1 MGSLASK
8 SLTPQEQM
16 RAYKR
21 EISRAIRELDR
32 ERRRLEQQLTR
43 LGNEIKQD
51 IRANNDKLA
60 RQKAKDYARTKNNI
74 NKFYTLRTHLQG
86 VELQMQTLKSTDAM
100 ANAMKNA
107 TKAMSSMAK
116 RLNLPQLSRIMQEF
130 SEKSEQVAS
139 TQEIVGEGI
148 ESVLADDDEEEVEEE
163 ILRQLAAELSLENQ
177 NRMVAIPSAPVP
189 GPAAEQVPVKQATP
203 AGGGDAPT
211 KPSSSSGEASSS
223 SGNNNNKNDND
234 DQGNASHST
243 SDLRNRLD
251 ALRKK

>member
-1 MGSLASK
+1 
-8 SLTPQEQM
+8 M

-21 EISRAIRELDR
+21 EISRAVRELDR

-130 SEKSEQVAS
+130 SEKSEQVAN
-139 TQEIVGEGI
+139 TQDIVGEGI

-163 ILRQLAAELSLENQ
+163 ILRQLAAELAIENQ
-177 NRMVAIPSAPVP
+177 NRMVSIPSAPVP
-189 GPAAEQVPVKQATP
+189 GPAAEKAPVKEAAA
-203 AGGGDAPT
+203 AGGVDGPS
-211 KPSSSSGEASSS
+211 KPSNSSDLSPSSG
-223 SGNNNNKNDND
+223 GTNNKRD
-234 DQGNASHST
+234 DDKNNQGGVPGST
-243 SDLRNRLD
+243 SDLQSRLD